1 MVDAF
6 TVETAHLLGDAM
18 VTMHRLRYR
27 VFVERQKYDVPT
39 LRGMEWDEFD
49 TPAAVYMLWR
59 DDRNVA
65 GGVARLVPTTSPY
78 MIKTLWPDLVAK
90 GTLPSAP
97 DTWEVS
103 RLGVERSLPK
113 AIRNRAIGE
122 MMCACGEFALRKGI
136 KSFLLVSAPRLITAG
151 ITAAG
156 WRTQAL
162 GGPRNIG
169 RFRVVAVKTH
179 ISEESLEAARRFH
192 RVSNSILRISGEE
205 MVGVTNI
212 PHSKTEE
219 SFQVF
224 PPRKWT
230 PGYAAWTSACAGLR

>member
-1 MVDAF
+1 MVDTF

-27 VFVERQKYDVPT
+27 IFVERQQYGVPT

-59 DDRNVA
+59 DERNVA
-65 GGVARLVPTTSPY
+65 GGVARLIPTTSPY

-103 RLGVERSLPK
+103 RFGIERSLPK

-136 KSFLLVSAPRLITAG
+136 KSLLLVSAPRLITAG

-156 WRTQAL
+156 WPTQAL

-169 RFRVVAVKTH
+169 RFSVVAAKTN
-179 ISEESLEAARRFH
+179 ISEESLNAARRFH
-192 RVSNSILRISGEE
+192 RVSNSVLRISGEE
-205 MVGVTNI
+205 MLGVTNI
-212 PHSKTEE
+212 PYRRAEE
-219 SFQVF
+219 SSHDL
-224 PPRKWT
+224 PSRKWT
-230 PGYAAWTSACAGLR
+230 PGYAASTSACSAFR